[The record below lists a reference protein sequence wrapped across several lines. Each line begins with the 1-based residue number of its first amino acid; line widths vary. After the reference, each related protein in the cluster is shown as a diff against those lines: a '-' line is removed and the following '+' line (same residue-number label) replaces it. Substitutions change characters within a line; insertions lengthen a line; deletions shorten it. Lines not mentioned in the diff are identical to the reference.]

1 MTIDL
6 IILKEA
12 TNYSYLV
19 ALKRRY
25 MGHKRTIRP
34 NAKKLNALF
43 FKREK
48 IPWETFAKKVKA
60 AQQGFLGEPDEM
72 KTGRGEFHEYPST
85 CICKKPFKFSDLDS
99 NYNANQTL
107 TKSSFNPEAE
117 TEYGRNEEDQGV
129 QIIVDGGGVVE
140 EKGGVNFLSD

>member
-1 MTIDL
+1 
-6 IILKEA
+6 
-12 TNYSYLV
+12 
-19 ALKRRY
+19 